1 LRLSHLPSR
10 ARETRGGSC
19 GPTAHVIPAMG
30 IAHGFASTVIL
41 RAESPIFGRVA
52 AIRRFLG
59 RASACIRDSPRLGRW
74 PR

>member
-10 ARETRGGSC
+10 ARETRVGSC

-41 RAESPIFGRVA
+41 RAERQVYAGGLRQSNAFWGGLRRVLVA
-52 AIRRFLG
+52 ARG
-59 RASACIRDSPRLGRW
+59 
-74 PR
+74 